1 MESFPTVI
9 LGGGF
14 TGLFTALHLS
24 KANYPLRI
32 ILIDSQERF
41 VFKPLLYE
49 FLSSEM
55 NIDLVCPRYEELLPN
70 RSGVIFIQ
78 DTVQAIDL
86 HSKQVRLESGLRY
99 TYQNLVI
106 ALGSTT
112 GYWGIEGAKANSLP
126 FRTREDAIA
135 LGRHLRDCLQRA
147 TQVASPARQ
156 TLLTVAIL
164 GAGASGVELA
174 ATIADLLP
182 KWYARLEGNISELR
196 IVLINR
202 GSEILKGDINSRLR
216 QTATTSLQ
224 QRTVAVELLTE
235 AEITVVEPQQV
246 KFKRGDR
253 TELLAAATIVWTAG
267 TQVHPLVASLPIGD
281 RDKQGRL
288 QVTSTLQLPNFPEVF
303 AGGDCATNKYKALPP
318 TAQVA
323 YQQGEAIARNLQ
335 AILAGDRPKP
345 AKVHSR
351 GTLLKL
357 GLGESAANLFDI
369 VQIKGR
375 FGHSIRQATYMQLL
389 PTPVRNLKAT
399 SNWLTNEIF
408 QKRRLQR
415 VGGIVAIATLITGG
429 LWTWRTAQPQQFE
442 RVWRSTG
449 IPSLWERQD

>member
-1 MESFPTVI
+1 MESSFPTVI

-32 ILIDSQERF
+32 ILIDSHERF

-55 NIDLVCPRYEELLPN
+55 NIDLVCPRYEELLPD
-70 RSGVIFIQ
+70 RSGVVFIQ

-86 HSKQVRLESGLRY
+86 HNQQVQLISGLRY
-99 TYQNLVI
+99 TYQNLVL

-112 GYWGIEGAKANSLP
+112 GYLGIAGAKDNCLP
-126 FRTREDAIA
+126 FRSGEDAIA

-147 TQVASPARQ
+147 TQVASTAQQ

-164 GAGASGVELA
+164 GAGPSGVELA
-174 ATIADLLP
+174 ATLADLLP
-182 KWYARLEGNISELR
+182 KWYARLEGNISQLR

-202 GSEILKGDINSRLR
+202 GTEILKGDINNSLR
-216 QTATTSLQ
+216 QTAETSLQ

-235 AEITVVEPQQV
+235 AEITAVEPQQV

-253 TELLAAATIVWTAG
+253 TESLQAATIVWTAG
-267 TQVHPLVASLPIGD
+267 TQTHPLIQSLPISH
-281 RDKQGRL
+281 RDKQGKL
-288 QVTSTLQLPNFPEVF
+288 QVTPTLQLPNFPEVF
-303 AGGDCATNKYKALPP
+303 AGGDCATADSLPP

-335 AILAGDRPKP
+335 ALVTGDRPV
-345 AKVHSR
+345 AARVNIR

-369 VQIKGR
+369 VQIKGKV
-375 FGHSIRQATYMQLL
+375 GHSIRQATYMQLL

-408 QKRRLQR
+408 QRRRLQR
-415 VGGIVAIATLITGG
+415 FGGIVASAALIGGG
-429 LWTWRTAQPQQFE
+429 LWTWRVTQPQQFK
-442 RVWRSTG
+442 RVWHSTG
-449 IPSLWERQD
+449 IPSLLERQE